1 VYSANKTD
9 DVISFPIEIADNA
22 MVKSD
27 LTAIQ
32 HLEIIKSTQ
41 ENWVNPGTTD
51 VNTKPLKHSVSCTVL
66 VDDHEWD
73 EVTDYL
79 FKNQE
84 YFTAV
89 SLLPKIGDKIYSQAP
104 LEAVLTE
111 EDLKKWNDLYDN
123 WTPVPYTKLSEL
135 DDETIHTSEAA
146 CAGGNCEVK
155 AL

>member
-1 VYSANKTD
+1 
-9 DVISFPIEIADNA
+9 
-22 MVKSD
+22 
-27 LTAIQ
+27 
-32 HLEIIKSTQ
+32 
-41 ENWVNPGTTD
+41 
-51 VNTKPLKHSVSCTVL
+51 L